1 MPAFALP
8 TSLTIEL
15 CTLRHLKKS
24 APRKKLQLL
33 WLACASL
40 LLVAIFISLANP
52 FIQTNRLDNLRYL
65 GVSAARMMERHLQFY
80 EDYDNTTLLERAVH
94 EFLFGSKPQI
104 EQEVMTTYREV
115 LNHFGADTDDTSH
128 WTSMN
133 IKSRLIITIAEKRD
147 LAELKEALS
156 LLSNDPEEE
165 VLANTIRYA
174 YLDDTTL
181 PFTTEIYA
189 GLTMV
194 PQGWAAD
201 RLRYRV
207 AIKTGNDRLAAI
219 IEQRLMDRGRQ
230 HRLFVIAMVLTVAS
244 MISIGLYLMIRYRI
258 LHTASPWNKGV
269 LSNPWPIMDGL
280 TVAVTS
286 ALIGLIIVLALQLLL
301 NNPFF
306 TPHFF
311 TLWST
316 LFASLPMLWF
326 IHRYLLIPRGLNFRS
341 AFGLRI
347 PEAGLRHFFTISA
360 ALLTLEWVGLLLIG
374 WGTWKLGLGSHWSEG
389 MQERLVFGPTQTV
402 VLSTISMVIWAPIF
416 EEIGFRGL
424 LYSSLRSKLAPTT
437 AIVIS
442 ALLFSAMHL
451 YSVAGFLSVFWS
463 GLILAY
469 AYERY
474 HSLLPG
480 MVIHAAGNLLSI
492 SPLLLFYR

>member
-1 MPAFALP
+1 ML
-8 TSLTIEL
+8 
-15 CTLRHLKKS
+15 
-24 APRKKLQLL
+24 RKKLKLL
-33 WLACASL
+33 WLVCASIL
-40 LLVAIFISLANP
+40 LAAVFVYLANP
-52 FIQTNRLDNLRYL
+52 FVQTNRLDNLRYL

-80 EDYDNTTLLERAVH
+80 EDYDNTTLLERAIH
-94 EFLFGSKPQI
+94 EFLFGSKQHI

-115 LNHFGADTDDTSH
+115 LNHFGSDTDDTGH

-147 LAELKEALS
+147 HAELKKALT
-156 LLSNDPEEE
+156 LLSNHPEEE

-174 YLDDTTL
+174 YLNDAT
-181 PFTTEIYA
+181 PRFTTEIYA
-189 GLTMV
+189 GLNMV

-201 RLRYRV
+201 RLRYRI
-207 AIKTGNDRLAAI
+207 ALKTGNDRLAGI

-230 HRLFVIAMVLTVAS
+230 HRLFVITMVLAVAGV
-244 MISIGLYLMIRYRI
+244 ILLGLYLMIRYRV
-258 LHTASPWNKGV
+258 LHVDSPWNKGI
-269 LSNPWPIMDGL
+269 LSNPWPLLDGL

-286 ALIGLIIVLALQLLL
+286 ALLGLIIVVSLQLLL
-301 NNPFF
+301 HNPFF

-316 LFASLPMLWF
+316 LFASLPMLWL
-326 IHRYLLIPRGLNFRS
+326 IQHYLLTPRGLNFRS

-347 PEAGLRHFFTISA
+347 PEAGLRHFFTTTS
-360 ALLTLEWVGLLLIG
+360 ALLALEWVGLLLIG
-374 WGTWKLGLGSHWSEG
+374 WGSWKLGLGSHWSEG

-402 VLSTISMVIWAPIF
+402 VLGTISMVLWAPLF

-424 LYSSLRSKLAPTT
+424 LYSSLRSKLAPTS

-442 ALLFSAMHL
+442 ALIFSTMHL

-480 MVIHAAGNLLSI
+480 IVIHAAGNLLSI
-492 SPLLLFYR
+492 SPVLLFYR